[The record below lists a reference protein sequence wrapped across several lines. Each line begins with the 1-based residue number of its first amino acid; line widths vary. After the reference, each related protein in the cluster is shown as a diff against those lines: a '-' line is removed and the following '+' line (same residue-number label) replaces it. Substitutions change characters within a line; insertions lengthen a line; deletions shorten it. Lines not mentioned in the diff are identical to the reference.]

1 MKVSEIK
8 GILEDRGVEDA
19 GKLSEA
25 LSEILANRL
34 LTRDYLTDELNRVLN
49 QQFREYLDAMK
60 TVIIETVKKSN
71 EDRRISGVADFATKQ
86 DIENAVKDTREDMD
100 KAIKKTLGDDNQ
112 VLKNIM
118 TAIETAGN
126 TVSSMENSYLKPIKE
141 STDETKKSIDKINNI
156 DDRTRKTEETINNIS
171 SKIMKG
177 FVGRDSLFIIISLA
191 CGILGGVL
199 VILIRL
205 IPH

>member
-1 MKVSEIK
+1 
-8 GILEDRGVEDA
+8 
-19 GKLSEA
+19 
-25 LSEILANRL
+25 
-34 LTRDYLTDELNRVLN
+34 
-49 QQFREYLDAMK
+49 MK

-86 DIENAVKDTREDMD
+86 DIENAVKDTREDID

-156 DDRTRKTEETINNIS
+156 DDRTRKTEETINNI
-171 SKIMKG
+171 I
-177 FVGRDSLFIIISLA
+177 
-191 CGILGGVL
+191 
-199 VILIRL
+199 
-205 IPH
+205 